1 MHFKFSGYTIALI
14 IIVIFIA
21 ILSFM
26 LLFSEPKPPR
36 KLPALTESPEPE
48 MKEPVFRKDGE
59 LRFIER
65 KTRKV
70 IFSAAI
76 EIALSPAAQEKGLMY
91 RKSMPD
97 SAGMLFV
104 FDVSEPLAFWM
115 RNTIIPLDIFYA
127 DSAKQIVKIINNAR
141 PYSEEQLHSI
151 KPAMYVVE
159 MNAGFAGKHGLRE
172 GDFIDFSY

>member
-1 MHFKFSGYTIALI
+1 MHFKFSGYSIILLI
-14 IIVIFIA
+14 IVSLIA
-21 ILSFM
+21 ILTLM

-36 KLPALTESPEPE
+36 KLPAITESPEQE

-59 LRFIER
+59 LRFIAR

-70 IFSAAI
+70 IFNAAI
-76 EIALSPAAQEKGLMY
+76 EVVLTLAAQEQGLMY

-104 FDVSEPLAFWM
+104 FKVSEPLAFWM
-115 RNTIIPLDIFYA
+115 RNTIIPLDIVYA
-127 DSAKQIVKIINNAR
+127 DSAKQIVKIIRNAK
-141 PYSEEQLHSI
+141 PYSEKQLLSV

-159 MNAGFAGKHGLRE
+159 LNAGFAEKHGLRK